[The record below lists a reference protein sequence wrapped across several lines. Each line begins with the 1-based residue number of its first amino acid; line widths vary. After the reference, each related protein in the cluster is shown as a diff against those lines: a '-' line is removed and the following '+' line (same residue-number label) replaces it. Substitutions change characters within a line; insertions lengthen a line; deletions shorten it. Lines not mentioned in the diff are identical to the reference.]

1 MDLSPDSLTAIRDI
15 ISQQLATA
23 LSITIADV
31 EERVQRR
38 LEERLNERVAAIE
51 EKFDSTIRGLEEK
64 VSASSESNKKLKD
77 TIFKLENKFLD
88 LHDQL
93 EDQEQ
98 RGHRFNVRIENVAFD
113 VEPRAETEEMLFSK
127 VQSELKS

>member
-51 EKFDSTIRGLEEK
+51 DKFGSTIRVLEEK
-64 VSASSESNKKLKD
+64 ISASSESNKKLKD
-77 TIFKLENKFLD
+77 TIFKLED
-88 LHDQL
+88 
-93 EDQEQ
+93 
-98 RGHRFNVRIENVAFD
+98 
-113 VEPRAETEEMLFSK
+113 K
-127 VQSELKS
+127 VNNWTNY